1 MINHGVTPDVTLQ
14 RLTNRD
20 RTRLTSMREW
30 IATITLAAVVLAAQ
44 ANAFTLSGGLV
55 ADDAG
60 VTPKLSHAAL
70 IIASA
75 LLLRGRIARPRAELL
90 LYFVVM
96 ITTTLMAYALLESRV
111 AVLKLFIA
119 LYVAV
124 IAGAMGRVAGPRVV
138 LRACRA
144 ASVAFLLIITMKNA
158 QHIPAFVAH
167 LASPSGH
174 PDVPSL
180 SAGGLNIE
188 ATWLGLSSI
197 FLIGTAL
204 FVPYVLMAAA
214 TSMVYATRAGI
225 VVAVVAVI
233 AALAHAWGTR
243 RAARIAAATLGT
255 TPRPGTRWVR
265 AQRAFALGIAATAL
279 VGALAAVSYVQQYG
293 DAAYVARR
301 FSTIG
306 EEPGSMGRLT
316 LWRGGLTVFA
326 DYPFGVGVGNA
337 IPVLRRVFGVD
348 VPEDN
353 LHNIYLQHAVETG
366 IPGLI
371 VLLLFAATV
380 ARRALAT
387 RCTDH
392 LLLFVAAYFV
402 VGVIQFTGVDGMLWL
417 VYGLQSGVSSG
428 GDHA

>member
-1 MINHGVTPDVTLQ
+1 MMNHSVTPDVTLQ
-14 RLTNRD
+14 RLTSRD

-60 VTPKLSHAAL
+60 VTPKLSHAGL

-75 LLLRGRIARPRAELL
+75 LSCGRIARPRAELL

-197 FLIGTAL
+197 
-204 FVPYVLMAAA
+204 
-214 TSMVYATRAGI
+214 S
-225 VVAVVAVI
+225 
-233 AALAHAWGTR
+233 
-243 RAARIAAATLGT
+243 
-255 TPRPGTRWVR
+255 
-265 AQRAFALGIAATAL
+265 
-279 VGALAAVSYVQQYG
+279 
-293 DAAYVARR
+293 
-301 FSTIG
+301 
-306 EEPGSMGRLT
+306 
-316 LWRGGLTVFA
+316 
-326 DYPFGVGVGNA
+326 
-337 IPVLRRVFGVD
+337 
-348 VPEDN
+348 
-353 LHNIYLQHAVETG
+353 
-366 IPGLI
+366 
-371 VLLLFAATV
+371 
-380 ARRALAT
+380 
-387 RCTDH
+387 
-392 LLLFVAAYFV
+392 
-402 VGVIQFTGVDGMLWL
+402 
-417 VYGLQSGVSSG
+417 
-428 GDHA
+428 

>member
-1 MINHGVTPDVTLQ
+1 M
-14 RLTNRD
+14 
-20 RTRLTSMREW
+20 
-30 IATITLAAVVLAAQ
+30 
-44 ANAFTLSGGLV
+44 

-60 VTPKLSHAAL
+60 VTPKLSHAGL

-75 LLLRGRIARPRAELL
+75 SPAGRIARPRAELL

-144 ASVAFLLIITMKNA
+144 ASVAFLLIITIKRA
-158 QHIPAFVAH
+158 AH
-167 LASPSGH
+167 PGVCGASRQSVRPS
-174 PDVPSL
+174 DVPSL

-214 TSMVYATRAGI
+214 TSMLYATRAGI

-255 TPRPGTRWVR
+255 TPRPGTWWVR
-265 AQRAFALGIAATAL
+265 AQQGLRARHC
-279 VGALAAVSYVQQYG
+279 G
-293 DAAYVARR
+293 DCARR
-301 FSTIG
+301 GPS
-306 EEPGSMGRLT
+306 
-316 LWRGGLTVFA
+316 RG
-326 DYPFGVGVGNA
+326 
-337 IPVLRRVFGVD
+337 VLRSTVRRRRVRGATFL
-348 VPEDN
+348 DN
-353 LHNIYLQHAVETG
+353 
-366 IPGLI
+366 
-371 VLLLFAATV
+371 
-380 ARRALAT
+380 R
-387 RCTDH
+387 
-392 LLLFVAAYFV
+392 
-402 VGVIQFTGVDGMLWL
+402 
-417 VYGLQSGVSSG
+417 
-428 GDHA
+428 